1 MIIRPLRHVTR
12 ILSRAPIR
20 GFATEPAITASNEIH
35 GNRVIPESLK
45 YLDIKP
51 ARDLRRD
58 QEIVLARTVKASH
71 LVKCRFGP
79 DTYFTSVVDR
89 HITSKD
95 SVLSRGIER
104 LTFYDRKRTLE
115 PLWIDVAAVE
125 GLHAYVR
132 EKGKRNLRRA
142 LAKALIARGVH
153 PLGWDLKA
161 YKKYWDA
168 QHPMEQKDHDLHA
181 NQEWMWQI
189 PATLRGTLVI
199 RITQGQKLALSS
211 SKDIKFLAVAIV
223 YAIMRHGKTGPRLR
237 QRPPGVGP
245 KPWLQRI
252 RHDGVE
258 PHDFQHLKV

>member
-1 MIIRPLRHVTR
+1 MIIRSFRHVTR
-12 ILSRAPIR
+12 ILSQAPIR
-20 GFATEPAITASNEIH
+20 GFATGPAITASNEIL
-35 GNRVIPESLK
+35 GKQVIPESLK

-51 ARDLRRD
+51 ARDLRRE
-58 QEIVLARTVKASH
+58 QEIVLARTLKASH

-79 DTYFTSVVDR
+79 DTYFTSTVDR
-89 HITSKD
+89 YIPSKD
-95 SVLSRGIER
+95 VVLSRSIER
-104 LTFYDRKRTLE
+104 MNFYERKRTLE
-115 PLWIDVAAVE
+115 PLWIDIISVT

-132 EKGKRNLRRA
+132 EKGKRYLRRA

-168 QHPMEQKDHDLHA
+168 QHPMEQEDHNLHA

-211 SKDIKFLAVAIV
+211 SKDIRFLATAIV
-223 YAIMRHGKTGPRLR
+223 YAIMRLGKTGPRLR

-252 RHDGVE
+252 RHDGGE
-258 PHDFQHLKV
+258 PHDFQHLKF